1 MRLTQAR
8 TPNEIAAFCSL
19 PGSLALTPDTP
30 SVRQAGAH
38 WLAVDD
44 GGAPLARCSLWWS
57 HAPSL
62 PDARLG
68 LIGHYAA
75 QDDAAAGLLLAHAR
89 AQLGE
94 QGCTLAVGPLD
105 GNTFRHYRFVT
116 HRAVDGVQRPP
127 FFLEPDNPDAWPLH
141 FEAAGFAP
149 LARYFSAIGPL
160 PEADSR
166 LDRLAACVQDAGITV
181 RPAKVDDFEA
191 ELNAIYTVTAQSFT
205 HNFLYTPIERDE
217 FLAQYRPIRPYA
229 RPEFVLIAEQAGEP
243 VGFMFAVPDLA
254 QARRG
259 EPVNTL
265 IAKTTAVRP
274 DLGGHGLASYML
286 ARVQLAARE
295 LGYTQVIHALM
306 HENNNSR
313 KISAHYA
320 AIMRQY
326 TLFAA
331 QL

>member
-1 MRLTQAR
+1 MHLTQAR
-8 TPNEIAAFCSL
+8 TPTELAAFCSL
-19 PGSLALTPDTP
+19 PGATTLTPDTP
-30 SVRQAGAH
+30 SVRQADAH
-38 WLAVDD
+38 WLVVDS

-57 HAPSL
+57 TTPSL

-68 LIGHYAA
+68 LLGHYAA
-75 QDDAAAGLLLAHAR
+75 QDEAAARLLLAHAR
-89 AQLGE
+89 AQLAA
-94 QGCTLAVGPLD
+94 QGCTQAVGPLD

-116 HRAVDGVQRPP
+116 NRAVDGVARPP
-127 FFLEPDNPDAWPLH
+127 FFLEPDNPDAWPRQ

-160 PEADSR
+160 PEADPR
-166 LDRLAACVQDAGITV
+166 LDTLAARVQDAGIHV
-181 RPAKVDDFEA
+181 RPANLDAFEA

-217 FLAQYRPIRPYA
+217 FLAQYRPIQPYA

-254 QARRG
+254 QAQRG
-259 EPVNTL
+259 APVNTL

-286 ARVQLAARE
+286 ALVQQAARA

-306 HENNNSR
+306 HEDNNSR

-326 TLFAA
+326 TLFTVE
-331 QL
+331 L